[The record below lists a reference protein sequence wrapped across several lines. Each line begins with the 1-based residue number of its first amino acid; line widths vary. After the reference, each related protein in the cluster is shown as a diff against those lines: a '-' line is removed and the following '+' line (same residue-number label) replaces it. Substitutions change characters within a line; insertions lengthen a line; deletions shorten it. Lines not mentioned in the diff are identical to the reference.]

1 MFRAGGQLNP
11 AHGCGPAMMDLRLK
25 GMPVTFLVVLLLT
38 VMLTIFFGA
47 WAASAD
53 SQAQDRSFSFA
64 IGTAPSPDA
73 DTVAPSEAPSSDGA
87 AAVESTDESWWGSAF
102 LKACPLH

>member
-1 MFRAGGQLNP
+1 
-11 AHGCGPAMMDLRLK
+11 MMDLRIK

-38 VMLTIFFGA
+38 LMLTIFFGA

-53 SQAQDRSFSFA
+53 SQAENRNFAFA
-64 IGTAPSPDA
+64 IGASGPVP
-73 DTVAPSEAPSSDGA
+73 GA
-87 AAVESTDESWWGSAF
+87 AEGGSLNGAAEEAAEETWWGSAF

>member
-1 MFRAGGQLNP
+1 
-11 AHGCGPAMMDLRLK
+11 MMDLRLK
-25 GMPVTFLVVLLLT
+25 GMPVTFLVVLMLT

-64 IGTAPSPDA
+64 IGTSAPDA
-73 DTVAPSEAPSSDGA
+73 DTVAPSENGSPDGA
-87 AAVESTDESWWGSAF
+87 AAVESTDEAWWGSAF